1 MFYWGESTMRTKNI
15 GRRERMFKS
24 FTQSKLIKIGFLA
37 ILLTTVIAA
46 TASAASLRINV
57 EEQVKEVTAGE
68 AAHFLVDIT
77 NEGEETADVEL
88 SLGETELS
96 VSFSDLPGKEFSLE
110 PNETK
115 TAHVLASTR
124 REHAE
129 QTFSVPLY
137 VNGRYRPL
145 AVEVRRGIDALRL
158 HRAYEEITVTQGS
171 SQKIQFITE
180 NTGDQRIKNI
190 VIDGEIS
197 TRLDPQY
204 PKAFFLNAKEQR
216 STPITIEV
224 PDDFP
229 TGRYVYEVTAA
240 SGDVIGSRSEVI
252 LNVVESSPLKDRLR
266 LRTISPWEPLTEDG
280 EEVGY
285 RVTFEIENKGLM
297 DIQDVEW
304 DIEGLP
310 REWNISGDQDFDIQG
325 GETARRTLEFH
336 TGRDFSRQ
344 TLQIGLVKDGMEI
357 TREQIEFEGDRI
369 GVRVGGLVI
378 GALAPL
384 PIGIGIL
391 IGFLIIVVI
400 YLMDGEL
407 LGIDIG
413 KERKD
418 DDYLKRLVDE
428 TIEREIEKGNIERPD
443 EDGKE
448 N

>member
-1 MFYWGESTMRTKNI
+1 MFDWGESTMKTKNV
-15 GRRERMFKS
+15 GRTERMFKS
-24 FTQSKLIKIGFLA
+24 ITQSKLVKISFLA

-46 TASAASLRINV
+46 TASAASLSISV
-57 EEQVKEVTAGE
+57 EEQVKEVTAGD

-77 NEGEETADVEL
+77 NEGDETTDVEL
-88 SLGETELS
+88 SIGESELS
-96 VSFSDLPGKEFSLE
+96 VTFSDIPGKEFSLE
-110 PNETK
+110 PGETK

-124 REHAE
+124 KEHAE
-129 QTFSVPLY
+129 GTFSVPLY
-137 VNGRYRPL
+137 INGRYRPL
-145 AVEVRRGIDALRL
+145 AVEVRKGIDALRL
-158 HRAYEEITVTQGS
+158 HRGYEEVTVTQGS
-171 SQKIQFITE
+171 SQKLQFITE
-180 NTGDQRIKNI
+180 NTGNQRIKNI

-197 TRLDPQY
+197 TRLNPEY

-216 STPITIEV
+216 STPITIEI

-229 TGRYVYEVTAA
+229 TGRYVYDVTAA

-310 REWNISGDQDFDIQG
+310 REWNVSGDQRFDIEG
-325 GETARRTLEFH
+325 GETAQRTLEFH
-336 TGRDFSRQ
+336 TDGDFSRQ
-344 TLQIGLVKDGMEI
+344 TLQIGLMKDGMEI

-369 GVRVGGLVI
+369 GVRVGGLVV

-384 PIGIGIL
+384 PIGIGIV
-391 IGFLIIVVI
+391 IGFLVVVI
-400 YLMDGEL
+400 FYFMNGEEL
-407 LGIDIG
+407 LGMDMG
-413 KERKD
+413 KKKKD
-418 DDYLKRLVDE
+418 DDYLKRIVDE
-428 TIEREIEKGNIERPD
+428 TIEREIEKGNIKRPEDD
-443 EDGKE
+443 E